1 MATTK
6 VITGLKTR
14 LSYVHVFEKFAFEGQ
29 DAKYSVMLLIPKSDK
44 VTIDALRAAEKAAAE
59 AGKAS
64 KFGGKIPANLGS
76 IIRDGDEFA
85 EDYPE
90 RAGHWFMTVS
100 ANKKPRVVDQDV
112 HPIIDESELYSGCYA
127 RASLN
132 AFPYNTANNKGVS
145 FGLNHL
151 QKVNDGEP
159 LGGFSRPEDDF
170 EALGDE
176 DRDLIG

>member
-1 MATTK
+1 MSTK

-29 DAKYSVMLLIPKSDK
+29 DEKYSVMLLIPKSDK
-44 VTIDALRAAEKAAAE
+44 ATVDALRTAEKAAAE

-64 KFGGKIPANLGS
+64 KFGGKIPPNLGS

-90 RAGHWFMTVS
+90 RAGHYFMTVS
-100 ANKKPRVVDQDV
+100 SKNKPRVVDGDV
-112 HPIIDESELYSGCYA
+112 HPIIEPTELYSGCYA
-127 RASLN
+127 RASIN
-132 AFPYNTANNKGVS
+132 AFAYNTGGNKGVS

-151 QKVNDGEP
+151 QKTGDGEP

-170 EALGDE
+170 EAIEGS
-176 DRDLIG
+176 DLI